1 MEELLRGNLTDK
13 MLKTLLHRYENQLSE
28 LDSLSKKFNV
38 LKEVI
43 KNITT
48 AKKEI
53 TKRIKRSISK
63 VFNCSSFAKYL
74 KRNLNDL
81 EFKREDKYLVLEL
94 IFIIY
99 FQPCLLG
106 VPLFRSQETHL

>member
-1 MEELLRGNLTDK
+1 MEELLRGNLTNK

-28 LDSLSKKFNV
+28 LESLSKNFNV

-48 AKKEI
+48 ARKEI

-63 VFNCSSFAKYL
+63 IFDCSSFAKYL
-74 KRNLNDL
+74 KSNLKDL
-81 EFKREDKYLVLEL
+81 EFKREDKYLALEL
-94 IFIIY
+94 NFLIH